1 MIEKRDNLLG
11 AWAIHCDT
19 ADCHIEVLSI
29 DEPEVTGLAMSEGWD
44 LKGTTHICP
53 DCAAGASPA
62 DVIKAE
68 ATASMEKARTS
79 KEVFA
84 PFDPLDHDAAVVTKA
99 EDVEKHRD
107 KPYNFNDAGD
117 TIRNVTAKAED
128 VETPAEQINRE
139 KREKRVRER
148 LEKDRAMSKEKTLAK
163 MGGVTDMLNDF
174 DGMFGS
180 SKTTWDD

>member
-29 DEPEVTGLAMSEGWD
+29 DEPEVTELAKSEGWD

-53 DCAAGASPA
+53 DCAAGSSPA

-68 ATASMEKARTS
+68 ATAMQQAPPPALPEGVPPALAQAFKDSMGKARTS
-79 KEVFA
+79 KEVFV
-84 PFDPLDHDAAVVTKA
+84 PFDERSGATIPDVV
-99 EDVEKHRD
+99 
-107 KPYNFNDAGD
+107 
-117 TIRNVTAKAED
+117 AKAED
-128 VETPAEQINRE
+128 VETPEEQINRE
-139 KREKRVRER
+139 NRAKRVRER
-148 LEKDRAMSKEKTLAK
+148 LEKDRALSKEKTLAK